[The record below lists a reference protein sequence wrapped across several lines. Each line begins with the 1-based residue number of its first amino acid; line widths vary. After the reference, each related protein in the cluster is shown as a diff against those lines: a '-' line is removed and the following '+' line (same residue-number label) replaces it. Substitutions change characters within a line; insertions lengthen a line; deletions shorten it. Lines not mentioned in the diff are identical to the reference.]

1 MKLSC
6 FIAFFVFNPTILAF
20 IVPQVRTQFIPFEI
34 LWIQIKKWHTGSLL
48 FIFIALYTDINSTTN
63 NNKCNW

>member
-6 FIAFFVFNPTILAF
+6 FIAFSVFNPSILAF
-20 IVPQVRTQFIPFEI
+20 IVPQVRTQLIPFEI
-34 LWIQIKKWHTGSLL
+34 LQIQIKKWHTGSLL